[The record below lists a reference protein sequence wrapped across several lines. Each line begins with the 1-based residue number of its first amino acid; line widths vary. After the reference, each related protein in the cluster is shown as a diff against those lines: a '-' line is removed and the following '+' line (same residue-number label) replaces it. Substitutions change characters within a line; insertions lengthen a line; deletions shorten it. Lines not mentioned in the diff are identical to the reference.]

1 MKTGRNRTSQTE
13 ICVRSRIS
21 QLYIYQASQNG
32 PQYIHQYNSQ
42 AVRNIS
48 KDPGSVELIE
58 AQSPIIQLHLHSS
71 LVEKEPYQ
79 RLGMMEAAQTG
90 SLTGI

>member
-42 AVRNIS
+42 AVRTIS

-58 AQSPIIQLHLHSS
+58 ARSPIIRLHLHSS

-79 RLGMMEAAQTG
+79 RPGIMKSAQTD